1 MYLLTNKTL
10 SNSINIHYPELRKGS
25 QKAFQSIFNTLYSSL
40 FSYALGFIN
49 KTEDAEELV
58 QEAFLMIWDRRKM
71 IDNEFNVKAYLYKS
85 IHNQAL
91 NHLRHL
97 KVVNQHVSEE
107 GYFNSLAIQKAKE
120 PNPFLTKALN
130 DAIDKLPNRS
140 KMIFKMSRIDG
151 LRHREI
157 AQTLSISE
165 KTVEVQIRKARLF
178 LQKKLKKFYN
188 EL

>member
-1 MYLLTNKTL
+1 
-10 SNSINIHYPELRKGS
+10 LRKGS
-25 QKAFQSIFNTLYSSL
+25 QEAFKQVFELLFDAL
-40 FSYALGFIN
+40 FSYAMNFV
-49 KTEDAEELV
+49 KEKEEAEELV

-97 KVVNQHVSEE
+97 KVVNQHVDEE
-107 GYFNSLAIQKAKE
+107 IYIKSSVEKGKE
-120 PNPFLTKALN
+120 PNPFLTKAIN
-130 DAIDKLPNRS
+130 EAIDKLPSRS
-140 KMIFKMSRIDG
+140 KLIFKMSRIEG

-157 AQTLSISE
+157 AQELGISE
-165 KTVEVQIRKARLF
+165 KTVEVQIRKARHF
-178 LQKKLKKFYN
+178 LQKKLKKYYN